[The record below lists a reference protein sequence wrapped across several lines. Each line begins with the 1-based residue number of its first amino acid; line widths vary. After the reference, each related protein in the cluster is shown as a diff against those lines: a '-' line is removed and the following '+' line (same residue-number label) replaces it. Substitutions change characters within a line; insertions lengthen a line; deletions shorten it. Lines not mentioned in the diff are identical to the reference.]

1 MGEAI
6 AITQIAKTDRK
17 ANAAQDFFKDCTTCY
32 SYGFVLALTYISHI
46 VLIYLSS
53 EMLLDSIEQAPK

>member
-6 AITQIAKTDRK
+6 TITEIAKTDRK
-17 ANAAQDFFKDCTTCY
+17 ANAAQDFFKDCTTCC
-32 SYGFVLALTYISHI
+32 SYRFVLALPYISHI

-53 EMLLDSIEQAPK
+53 EMLRTAIE